1 MAKAKLDVST
11 VMTIVIAGA
20 AFAGGATYLAKL
32 GNVAEQDLPGFFAQL
47 RWIILFAAAV
57 SLVVGMMLAR
67 RFDEIA
73 AKTEAQHRFPPQG
86 YDALAGGVAAPCDGE
101 AALMIAAR
109 LRGFAL
115 LSLCLGIAAALSGL
129 LFAFRF

>member
-32 GNVAEQDLPGFFAQL
+32 GDVAEQDLPGFFAQL
-47 RWIILFAAAV
+47 RWIILFAAAI
-57 SLVVGMMLAR
+57 SFVVGVMLAR
-67 RFDEIA
+67 RFDDLA
-73 AKTEAQHRFPPQG
+73 AKTEAQRRFPPQG
-86 YDALAGGVAAPCDGE
+86 FDSLADGFSAPCDGE
-101 AALMIAAR
+101 PALMLAAR

-115 LSLCLGIAAALSGL
+115 LSLCLGIAAGLSGL